1 MKRIGLW
8 SVGLV
13 AVTLIVGGCS
23 KTDGTKTRSA
33 EQPPAQPA
41 AIGTGGAGAD
51 VKSDSEFVRDVAMM
65 NMTEVELSRIA
76 LTRATSNDI
85 KLFAQ
90 RMVDEHEAAGNKLK
104 DVLSGKSIEL
114 PAQLDEKHRDAAD
127 DLTKKQGLDFD
138 RDYLKAMVEGHQDF
152 AAKLES
158 RLDVQSVEEWKTAA
172 AGRAQGKALPDPN
185 VEMPDVKVRPTASG
199 NEITMKVNQWAADMY
214 PIAHKHLDTAR
225 ALENATKKRS
235 TN

>member
-1 MKRIGLW
+1 MNRIGLSW
-8 SVGLV
+8 VGLI

-23 KTDGTKTRSA
+23 KTEGTKTRSS
-33 EQPPAQPA
+33 EGPPAQPA
-41 AIGTGGAGAD
+41 TVGTGGAGAD
-51 VKSDSEFVRDVAMM
+51 LKSDSEFVRDVAMM
-65 NMTEVELSRIA
+65 NITEVELSRIA
-76 LTRATSNDI
+76 LSKATSNDI

-90 RMVDEHEAAGNKLK
+90 RMIDEHEAAANKLK
-104 DVLSGKSIEL
+104 DALSGQSIQL

-138 RDYLKAMVEGHQDF
+138 RDYAKAMVEGHQDL

-158 RLDVQSVEEWKTAA
+158 RLDVQSVAEWKTAA

-185 VEMPDVKVRPTASG
+185 VEMPDVKVRPTPSA
-199 NEITMKVNQWAADMY
+199 NDITMKVNQWAADMY
-214 PIAHKHLDTAR
+214 PVAHKHLDTAR
-225 ALENATKKRS
+225 ALENTTKKRS